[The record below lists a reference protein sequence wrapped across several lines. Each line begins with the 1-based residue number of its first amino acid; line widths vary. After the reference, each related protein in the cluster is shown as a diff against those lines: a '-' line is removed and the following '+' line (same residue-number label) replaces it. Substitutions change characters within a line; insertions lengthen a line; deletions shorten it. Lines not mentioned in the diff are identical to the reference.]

1 MQMTCLTTNQKV
13 GSSSLFRR
21 TKHRTG
27 AEMPRCIFCLYRFF
41 QSAQTAATIVARAV
55 TAVNP
60 I

>member
-41 QSAQTAATIVARAV
+41 QSAQTAATHTV